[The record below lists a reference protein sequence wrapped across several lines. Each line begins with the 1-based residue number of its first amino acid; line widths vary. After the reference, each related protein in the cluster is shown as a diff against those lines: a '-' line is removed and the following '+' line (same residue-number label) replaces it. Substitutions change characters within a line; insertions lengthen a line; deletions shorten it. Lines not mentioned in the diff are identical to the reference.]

1 MHAQANSSLPGVI
14 PGGLVLYSRAGCH
27 LCDKMHAAL
36 RAQLGEDFPVAIVD
50 VDADPELQMRYG
62 ERVPVLACGNTEL
75 CRVRYDERKV
85 SAYLS
90 GIR

>member
-1 MHAQANSSLPGVI
+1 
-14 PGGLVLYSRAGCH
+14 
-27 LCDKMHAAL
+27 MHAAL

-50 VDADPELQMRYG
+50 VDGDPDLRMRYG
-62 ERVPVLACGNTEL
+62 ERVPVLASGDTEL

-90 GIR
+90 GIL